1 MNNSFATAALALAM
15 GAAAISPAFAQAGAP
30 AGRMK
35 GMAGG
40 GCPMMGMMGERLMGR
55 GMMGQGKMGQGKKQD
70 KEMQMGAMADSRL
83 ANLKTELKITDAQ
96 AGAWKGYADAIKT
109 RVDVMQGSR
118 TSMMGAMD
126 KGGAIE
132 RMDLRI
138 KSMEAMIESMKVVKP
153 ATEKL
158 YAALTAEQKIVADQL
173 IGADC
178 GAM

>member
-1 MNNSFATAALALAM
+1 MNNSLATAALALAI
-15 GAAAISPAFAQAGAP
+15 GTAAIFPAFAQAGAP
-30 AGRMK
+30 AGRTM

-55 GMMGQGKMGQGKKQD
+55 GMMGQGKMQD

-96 AGAWKGYADAIKT
+96 AGVWKGYADAIKT

-118 TSMMGAMD
+118 TGMMGAMD

>member
-1 MNNSFATAALALAM
+1 MNNSFATAALALAI

-30 AGRMK
+30 AGHMM

-55 GMMGQGKMGQGKKQD
+55 GMMGQGKMQD
-70 KEMQMGAMADSRL
+70 KELQMGAMADSRL

-96 AGAWKGYADAIKT
+96 AGVWKGYADAIKT

-118 TSMMGAMD
+118 TSMMAAMD

>member
-1 MNNSFATAALALAM
+1 MNKSLTTAALALAI

-30 AGRMK
+30 AGLMM

-55 GMMGQGKMGQGKKQD
+55 GMMGQGKMQD

-83 ANLKTELKITDAQ
+83 ANLKTELKITDTQ
-96 AGAWKGYADAIKT
+96 AGVWKGYADAIKT

>member
-1 MNNSFATAALALAM
+1 MNNSFATAALALAI
-15 GAAAISPAFAQAGAP
+15 GAAAISPTFAQAGAP
-30 AGRMK
+30 AGRMM

-55 GMMGQGKMGQGKKQD
+55 GMMGQGKMQD

-83 ANLKTELKITDAQ
+83 ANLKAELKITVAQ
-96 AGAWKGYADAIKT
+96 AGVWKGYADAIKT

>member
-40 GCPMMGMMGERLMGR
+40 GCPMMGLMGERLMGR
-55 GMMGQGKMGQGKKQD
+55 GMMQD

-96 AGAWKGYADAIKT
+96 ANVWKDYA
-109 RVDVMQGSR
+109 
-118 TSMMGAMD
+118 
-126 KGGAIE
+126 
-132 RMDLRI
+132 
-138 KSMEAMIESMKVVKP
+138 
-153 ATEKL
+153 
-158 YAALTAEQKIVADQL
+158 
-173 IGADC
+173 
-178 GAM
+178 

>member
-1 MNNSFATAALALAM
+1 MNNSFATAALALAI

-40 GCPMMGMMGERLMGR
+40 GCPMMGMMGG

-70 KEMQMGAMADSRL
+70 KEIQMGAMADSRL

-96 AGAWKGYADAIKT
+96 AAVWKGYADAIKT

-126 KGGAIE
+126 KSGAIE

-138 KSMEAMIESMKVVKP
+138 KSMEAMIESMKAVRPETV
-153 ATEKL
+153 KL

>member
-1 MNNSFATAALALAM
+1 MNHSFATAALALAI
-15 GAAAISPAFAQAGAP
+15 GAAVVSPAFAQAGAP

-55 GMMGQGKMGQGKKQD
+55 GMMGQGKMQD
-70 KEMQMGAMADSRL
+70 KEMQMGAMAESRL
-83 ANLKTELKITDAQ
+83 ANLNTELKITDAQ
-96 AGAWKGYADAIKT
+96 AGVWKGYADAIKT
-109 RVDVMQGSR
+109 RADVMQGSR

-158 YAALTAEQKIVADQL
+158 YAALTAEQKIIADQL